1 VSGAGSWV
9 LAPRARTRGRK
20 AMFLFGK
27 KKEESPKKGPSL
39 LGKGGAPAPIVYR
52 ERSEENF
59 QQEELN
65 RLHDGGRQYRERV
78 VAQETHH
85 AFHDETRRSDAGP
98 TPRAAAARVRAA
110 LYYLAAAALVAECLV
125 PAACVD
131 FPPGCNDA
139 LEDYLDEEE
148 LWDNAFQYGTKGM
161 FDEARTCFE
170 VYVCNQP
177 TSERAWHLLAEVH
190 GRMGNP
196 EGALRHAQVA
206 ARIGGENAS
215 AAEGHFLLA
224 NAYMQ
229 VLEYGKARQ
238 SYYRAIRLDE
248 NHVNSM
254 VNLGVVLGNNN
265 DYAEAIPIYRRA
277 LKVQPDL
284 MAARHNLGS
293 ALHTLKVFHEALSV
307 LEPLVADEP
316 DCYECWL
323 SLGHTLSEV
332 KQLARATACY
342 KKGMDIRPHDPDAL
356 LNYFFTKQQVID
368 WEERDELFQRLK
380 KVTEAQ
386 LAQRHLTTVGPYYS
400 LLSPF
405 EQEQML
411 GIAESHA
418 IKAYDK
424 IKFRLP
430 YMPDTFGAELQTPIF
445 RSKALH
451 STPYSLHPK
460 PPHPK
465 P

>member
-1 VSGAGSWV
+1 MQREHAVPNIAHAVLHVHAPALLRKRRANQLASWHF
-9 LAPRARTRGRK
+9 LELQCLEQCQHLPKIAPKCGTH
-20 AMFLFGK
+20 FLFPRWLHLSCTNSEK
-27 KKEESPKKGPSL
+27 KLVESMGGSGERG
-39 LGKGGAPAPIVYR
+39 LGIF
-52 ERSEENF
+52 EDSNLD
-59 QQEELN
+59 Q
-65 RLHDGGRQYRERV
+65 
-78 VAQETHH
+78 
-85 AFHDETRRSDAGP
+85 TRRSDAGP
-98 TPRAAAARVRAA
+98 TPRAAAARVRVA
-110 LYYLAAAALVAECLV
+110 LYYIAAAALVAECLV

-139 LEDYLDEEE
+139 LEDYLDQEE
-148 LWDNAFQYGTKGM
+148 LWDNAFQYGVKGM

-206 ARIGGENAS
+206 SRIGGENAS

-277 LKVQPDL
+277 LKAKPDL

-307 LEPLVADEP
+307 LEPLVVDEP

-356 LNYFFTKQQVID
+356 LNYYFTKQQVID
-368 WEERDELFQRLK
+368 WEERDELFERLK
-380 KVTEAQ
+380 KVTEEQ
-386 LAQRHLTTVGPYYS
+386 LAQ
-400 LLSPF
+400 
-405 EQEQML
+405 
-411 GIAESHA
+411 A
-418 IKAYDK
+418 
-424 IKFRLP
+424 
-430 YMPDTFGAELQTPIF
+430 
-445 RSKALH
+445 
-451 STPYSLHPK
+451 
-460 PPHPK
+460 
-465 P
+465 